1 MSPRK
6 SKEVDPKDHLRI
18 LILSDS
24 TGDTAE
30 TFVRAILAQFGR
42 ARAELQRVPSII
54 EEEDLI
60 AALKGIESPYL
71 VTYTFASEDLRKR
84 AWSLVREKNL
94 TGLDLFYPAVEVFS
108 KYLQVN
114 PSQEAGLLHSA
125 KADHYFD
132 RVEAI
137 EFTVKHDDGMRIE
150 DLPQADLILIGV
162 SRSSKTPTSIYL
174 AHKGLR
180 VANVPMVRGI
190 ETPIQLLEA
199 AKAGVPIVCLTI
211 REKDLERIRKSRFQ
225 VLAPQHRVPPALS
238 KDQTYVDIERIREE
252 LLETRKLA
260 RRFNWPVID
269 VTDKAIEET
278 ASEILLHLK

>member
-1 MSPRK
+1 MTPRK
-6 SKEVDPKDHLRI
+6 PKENTPKDEVRI

-42 ARAELQRVPSII
+42 ARAELQRVPNII
-54 EEEDLI
+54 EEDDLVT
-60 AALKGIESPYL
+60 ALKDIESPFL
-71 VTYTFASEDLRKR
+71 VTYTFASEVLRKR
-84 AWSLVREKNL
+84 AWALVREKNL

-108 KYLQVN
+108 NYLQRN

-137 EFTVKHDDGMRIE
+137 EFTVKHDDGMRME
-150 DLPQADLILIGV
+150 DIHQADLILIGV

-190 ETPIQLLEA
+190 ETPLQLLEA
-199 AKAGVPIVCLTI
+199 AKAGVPVVCLTI

-225 VLAPQHRVPPALS
+225 NLAPQHRVPSALS
-238 KDQTYVDIERIREE
+238 KDQTYVDLERIREE

-260 RRFNWPVID
+260 RKFNWPVID